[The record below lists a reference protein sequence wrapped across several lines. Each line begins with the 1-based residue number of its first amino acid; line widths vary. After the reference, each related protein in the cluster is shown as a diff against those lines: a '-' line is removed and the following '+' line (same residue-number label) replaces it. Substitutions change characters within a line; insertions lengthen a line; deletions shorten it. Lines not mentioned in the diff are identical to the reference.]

1 MPTWTEKNN
10 QDDLV
15 WHDAKVEK
23 IADRKYEVS
32 YTVKTEDHNKESG
45 KYITHIYAYDVN
57 GKMACY
63 EIGEINVPENQVPV
77 IEEAYISD
85 ITSEGYTVNCKVSDD
100 VQIDRVIVPTWT
112 EVSGQDD
119 ICLLYTSRCV

>member
-1 MPTWTEKNN
+1 MQKQKRQLIE
-10 QDDLV
+10 
-15 WHDAKVEK
+15 
-23 IADRKYEVS
+23 KYEVS

-100 VQIDRVIVPTWT
+100 VQIDRVMMPTWT
-112 EVSGQDD
+112 EKNNQDD
-119 ICLLYTSRCV
+119 LNWYTASKNGDVYTVRVTTSKS